1 MALCSE
7 CDGVGSLSLGHPL
20 DPNAGVVEC
29 EACEGTGRRC
39 RECRESLPLS
49 CPEDAE
55 LCRECATAADGMEE
69 ESAPC
74 ARLERAMARE
84 RLLTVARQA
93 RDTRLSM
100 EARQVA
106 GGLLAVLVPRYF
118 GGAT

>member
-1 MALCSE
+1 MSLCAE
-7 CDGVGSLSLGHPL
+7 CDGIGSLSLGHPL

-39 RECRESLPLS
+39 DDCRESLPLS
-49 CPEDAE
+49 FADDAS
-55 LCRECATAADGMEE
+55 LCRDCQNAADEE
-69 ESAPC
+69 ERDES
-74 ARLERAMARE
+74 EERE

-93 RDTRLSM
+93 RDSRLSM

-118 GGAT
+118 GGEQ